1 MLKSNFNTSV
11 PGQHLDIIVSNS
23 MKALLFPTN
32 NEEQDGDVKLDVLQ
46 ILSKLPMDDAP
57 LMHLPSLA
65 KNIIAVALFAT
76 IFIGSY
82 FKFVLYKGIF
92 TSSKQNPGMMH
103 RPINILVL
111 ISAFIHHAT
120 HFIGCIH
127 FILILTIQ
135 DPLEFVFGPSY
146 CLSLAAIGEF
156 GIFYLGVGSFGIS
169 LYRIMY
175 IRLERIVKYRIGETN
190 LLLFIA
196 CFSIGICSLITFLH
210 MIEESSRRVAKNS
223 CNGLSPEQAQIY
235 LDYQLSNG
243 ELFTITTV
251 YQKIALFLTM
261 TFQICEFII
270 YLYFFIWRYRQD
282 NGSIVQLLDPRETR
296 KRNENNVVTFLG
308 QFYGF
313 VVELTFIGV
322 IFLLTHVPSSFSHF
336 VKSIAIIS
344 HFLNF
349 GILSA
354 VDVMTS
360 PSLRSY
366 M

>member
-1 MLKSNFNTSV
+1 MLKTHFNTSV
-11 PGQHLDIIVSNS
+11 QKDYLDITVPNS
-23 MKALLFPTN
+23 MEALLFPTN
-32 NEEQDGDVKLDVLQ
+32 NEETDSAVKWNLLR
-46 ILSKLPMDDAP
+46 ILRILPMDDAP

-65 KNIIAVALFAT
+65 KKIIAVALFVT
-76 IFIGSY
+76 ILVGSY
-82 FKFVLYKGIF
+82 FKLVLYKGIF
-92 TSSKQNPGMMH
+92 TSSKQNPGWMH
-103 RPINILVL
+103 RPINILIL

-120 HFIGCIH
+120 HFVGCIH

-175 IRLERIVKYRIGETN
+175 IRLERIVKYQIGETN
-190 LLLFIA
+190 LLRFIA
-196 CFSIGICSLITFLH
+196 FFSIGICSLITFLH

-223 CNGLSPEQAQIY
+223 CNGLSPEQAQIH

-243 ELFTITTV
+243 ELLAITTV
-251 YQKIALFLTM
+251 NQKIALLMTM

-270 YLYFFIWRYRQD
+270 YLYFFIWRYRHD

-296 KRNENNVVTFLG
+296 KRNANNVVTFLG

-313 VVELTFIGV
+313 AVELTFIGV
-322 IFLLTHVPSSFSHF
+322 IFLLTHVPSSFAHF
-336 VKSIAIIS
+336 VKSIAIIT